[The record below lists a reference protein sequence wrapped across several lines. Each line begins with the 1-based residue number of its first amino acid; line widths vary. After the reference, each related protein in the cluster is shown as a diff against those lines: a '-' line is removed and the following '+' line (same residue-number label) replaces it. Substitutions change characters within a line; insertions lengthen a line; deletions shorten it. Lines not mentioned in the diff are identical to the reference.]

1 MNDLELFLEPDP
13 DFENR
18 LKEQSS
24 VKVEASGLLQSKTVF
39 PEIIS
44 GILDEPDLELPVV
57 QKHNWTKSNSS
68 IFPEINFLDGEKSDT
83 SVVEKPEEY
92 LSEIEKQKSFYSM
105 RFQEILK
112 INSNE
117 SLEIYI
123 KRYAKIMLYI
133 LEQFHIFENDKK
145 HHNWDKKYFIKFMI
159 DLKKFLGEISTIK
172 EEEDYK
178 ENILKKWYTKL
189 SWELKEEIELLFNIY
204 HESYI
209 DCQKQIHEKIR
220 LDEIEKR
227 KKLEKNISQ
236 IYEEMNSEFNLDNP
250 NETPAQR
257 EARLRREELA
267 KKRVQR
273 DSQLSQ

>member
-68 IFPEINFLDGEKSDT
+68 IFPEINFLDGEKSVT

-133 LEQFHIFENDKK
+133 LEQFHIFKNDKK
-145 HHNWDKKYFIKFMI
+145 HHNWDKRYFLKFMI
-159 DLKKFLGEISTIK
+159 DLKKILGEINN
-172 EEEDYK
+172 EEQEKNYRD
-178 ENILKKWYTKL
+178 NILKRPYIKI

-204 HESYI
+204 YSSYI
-209 DCQKQIHEKIR
+209 DWQKQIHEKVR
-220 LDEIEKR
+220 LEEIEKR
-227 KKLEKNISQ
+227 RKLEESISQ
-236 IYEEMNSEFNLDNP
+236 IYEELNSQLNLDNP
-250 NETPAQR
+250 NETPAQK
-257 EARLRREELA
+257 EIRLKKEELA
-267 KKRVQR
+267 KKRIKR
-273 DSQLSQ
+273 DSHLSQ